1 MAQGAAAGTAGVLSL
16 GYVFHFGVILD
27 EWPLFLRGALLTVE
41 LSAASMAFG
50 LVIAVFGALGRSFG
64 PAPVRWLVTAY
75 VELIRNTPLLV
86 QLYIVFFALPGIG
99 VKLDS
104 DSAAVVALS
113 ANLGAYATEI
123 LRAGIAAVP
132 RGQVEA
138 GLSLGLSRLRIIRHV
153 ILAPALRAIYPAL
166 GSQFVLQLL
175 GSSLVSAIAVE
186 ELTAVSNNIMM
197 QTFRNFEVFLIAGGI
212 YLFMVLVFQTLF
224 AATYRAFFRWT
235 V

>member
-1 MAQGAAAGTAGVLSL
+1 MA
-16 GYVFHFGVILD
+16 YVFHFGVILD
-27 EWPLFLRGALLTVE
+27 ELPLFLRGAALTVE
-41 LSAASMAFG
+41 LSAASMVFG
-50 LVIAVFGALGRSFG
+50 LVIATFGAFGRSFG
-64 PAPVRWLVTAY
+64 PAPVRWLVGAY

-86 QLYIVFFALPGIG
+86 QLYIVFFALPGVG

-104 DSAAVVALS
+104 DEAAIVALS
-113 ANLGAYATEI
+113 LNLGAYATEI

-138 GLSLGLSRLRIIRHV
+138 GLSLGLTRLRIIRHV

-175 GSSLVSAIAVE
+175 GSSLVSAIAAE

-197 QTFRNFEVFLIAGGI
+197 QTFRNFEVFLVAGGL
-212 YLFMVLVFQTLF
+212 YLLMVLIVQTLF
-224 AATYRAFFRWT
+224 GTSYRALFRWT